1 MHRPKIYISPTFCR
15 DEFVTAR
22 FNCSTFNS
30 LMVAASQEFNDIFGN
45 PTKNKHMWQSRT
57 PTLPRWRSGCPT
69 FATWRNCSQL
79 TGVTGSTCLRQRLR
93 SPPTTIVDE
102 DHSNN
107 GNNYSNNNNKQFTI
121 HNISQPQQNCAHCD
135 FLDTYCSS
143 WYLHYLLWF
152 SFFVS

>member
-1 MHRPKIYISPTFCR
+1 
-15 DEFVTAR
+15 
-22 FNCSTFNS
+22 
-30 LMVAASQEFNDIFGN
+30 
-45 PTKNKHMWQSRT
+45 MWQSRT

-152 SFFVS
+152 SFLSPRNFTLPPPEVLPFKTDTDTDQPKSIQVLPESQNLIDVFQCSF